1 MNSLEDNLLLEKN
14 LGLNNDLNIYIY
26 VYDLKRSE
34 INNKNR
40 KVFWGT
46 FLNLQTLNRHELFS
60 ATNGVDRHQKCVD

>member
-1 MNSLEDNLLLEKN
+1 MTLK
-14 LGLNNDLNIYIY
+14 YIY

-34 INNKNR
+34 INNENR